1 MDYLRRMDIVV
12 NTCSITAKK
21 EVKGAHEI
29 TVLADKILEEIE
41 DFKVYDGVIIPGGDA
56 RFN

>member
-1 MDYLRRMDIVV
+1 MDIVV

-41 DFKVYDGVIIPGGDA
+41 DFKVYDGVIIPGGGCQVQLI
-56 RFN
+56 